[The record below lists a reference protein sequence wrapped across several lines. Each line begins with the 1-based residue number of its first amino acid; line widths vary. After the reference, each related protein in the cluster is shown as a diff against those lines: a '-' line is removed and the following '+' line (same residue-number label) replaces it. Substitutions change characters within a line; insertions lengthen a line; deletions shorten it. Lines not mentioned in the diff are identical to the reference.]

1 MDFFKRFF
9 RPPVQ
14 DGQKL
19 LDLNKD
25 VVRKYNYNTLKSFT
39 LIYSI
44 ILFCLLIVSL
54 FSNLYTRSIYRIL
67 FCAYLFN
74 FSVIY
79 LLCRFKENLIIN
91 NSKPFVYIFVFVL
104 YTFDIIFN
112 LLSLHD
118 SPYTMFLCYLVIVPV
133 IFIER
138 RRNITIVNLFSWIF
152 ALALSFVFKTKY
164 FFLIDLM
171 NTTIAFVIGTIIG
184 NTTRNSQLRYMDMKS
199 HKMDKDLEVMKAKN
213 EAKSTFLANMSHEIR
228 TPINAMLGLNE
239 MILRE
244 STEKNVLHYAEDVK
258 VSGKTLLSLVND
270 ILDFSKIEANRMDII
285 NGVYGLDA
293 MINDLMNMLTPR
305 ARAKNLELNLI
316 VDPTIP
322 NSLYGDEIR
331 IKQCIMNML
340 TNGIKYTNE
349 GSVTFKVGWDS
360 ISEKSILL
368 KIEVSDTGIGIKQE
382 DIPKLFTAFR
392 RIDEPQHRTV
402 EGTGLGMSIVMGL
415 LEKMGSTLY
424 VKSEYGKGSRFW
436 FNLQQEITSPIPIG
450 NFQARIATLN
460 EPQSKYKE
468 SFHAPNA
475 HILVIDDMKINLNV
489 IQGLL
494 KKTQMKIDCVLSG
507 EEALEK
513 VKKNVYDVI
522 FIDHRM
528 PVMDGIETLHAM
540 QKLPHNVSWNAP
552 CIALTANAI
561 AGAKE
566 LYLQEG
572 FVDYL
577 SKPVDYAKL
586 EALLVSYI
594 DKSKIQR
601 VEETQ
606 SQEAE
611 KQEETS
617 STQEYSLVDKA
628 SVADRIF
635 FANCCKTAG
644 MDARAAIANCGDVD
658 VLKTAIAEYY
668 RTIEEK
674 SNLIEQ
680 YKNNH
685 DWKNY
690 TIQVHA
696 LKSSSRLIGATEL
709 SRLAAFLEQ
718 CGDKK
723 LVTEIENKTPSL
735 LKLYRSYK
743 LNLKLVAD
751 MAGDADL
758 EYQEKEKQEVNSAS
772 QKEIPPEPIEPTM
785 EFDEETYKGVIEAL
799 KEFVQSGDFG
809 SIKNVIGE
817 LKNYKIPE
825 SRKNF
830 FAEIKEAANRE
841 SLDSLSNILIDE

>member
-1 MDFFKRFF
+1 MDFFKRLF
-9 RPPVQ
+9 RLQGQ

-25 VVRKYNYNTLKSFT
+25 VVKKYNYNTLRSFT

-44 ILFCLLIVSL
+44 ILFGLLVISI
-54 FSNLYTRSIYRIL
+54 FSNLYTRTIYRIL
-67 FCAYLFN
+67 FAAYFFN

-79 LLCRFKENLIIN
+79 LLCRLKKKILHD
-91 NSKPFVYIFVFVL
+91 NSVPFVYIFIFVL

-118 SPYTMFLCYLVIVPV
+118 SPYTMFLCYLVIIPV

-138 RRNITIVNLFSWIF
+138 RRNLTLMNLIWWIF
-152 ALALSFVFKTKY
+152 ALVLSFLFKTKY
-164 FFLIDLM
+164 FFLMDLM

-239 MILRE
+239 MIIRE
-244 STEKNVLHYAEDVK
+244 STEKNILHYAEDVK

-285 NGVYGLDA
+285 NGVYSLDA

-368 KIEVSDTGIGIKQE
+368 KIEVTDTGIGIKEE

-436 FNLQQEITSPIPIG
+436 FNLQQEITSPLPIG

-460 EPQSKYKE
+460 EVQPKYRE
-468 SFHAPNA
+468 TFHAPDA
-475 HILVIDDMKINLNV
+475 SILVIDDMKINLSV

-494 KKTQMKIDCVLSG
+494 KKTQIKIDCVLSG

-540 QKLPHNVSWNAP
+540 QRLPHNASWKAP

-561 AGAKE
+561 AGARE

-586 EALLVSYI
+586 ESLLVSYI
-594 DKSKIQR
+594 DKAKIQKVEDSSS
-601 VEETQ
+601 VEE
-606 SQEAE
+606 E
-611 KQEETS
+611 KQES
-617 STQEYSLVDKA
+617 SSEPQEYSVADNA
-628 SVADRIF
+628 SIADRIF

-644 MDARAAIANCGDVD
+644 MDARAAIANCGDID
-658 VLKTAIAEYY
+658 VLKTAVAEYY

-674 SNLIEQ
+674 SNLIEL
-680 YKNNH
+680 YKNRQ

-709 SRLAAFLEQ
+709 SRFAAFLEQ

-723 LVTEIENKTPSL
+723 LVNEIENKTSDL

-743 LNLKLVAD
+743 LNLKLIAD

-758 EYQEKEKQEVNSAS
+758 EFQKEESGKTDFAEE
-772 QKEIPPEPIEPTM
+772 KEIPQEPTR
-785 EFDEETYKGVIEAL
+785 EFDGETYKAVIEAL
-799 KEFVQSGDFG
+799 KEYAQSADFD

-817 LKNYKIPE
+817 LKTYKIPE
-825 SRKNF
+825 SKKNF
-830 FAEIKEAANRE
+830 FAEILEAANKE

>member
-1 MDFFKRFF
+1 MRFF
-9 RPPVQ
+9 RRILRLRRQ

-19 LDLNKD
+19 LELNKD
-25 VVRKYNYNTLKSFT
+25 VVKKYNYNTLRSFT
-39 LIYSI
+39 LIYAI
-44 ILFCLLIVSL
+44 ILFCLLIISL
-54 FSNLYTRSIYRIL
+54 LSVFYARTIYRIL

-74 FSVIY
+74 FSVLY
-79 LLCRFKENLIIN
+79 LLCRLNKKIVIENTM
-91 NSKPFVYIFVFVL
+91 PFVYIFIFVL

-112 LLSLHD
+112 LLGLHD
-118 SPYTMFLCYLVIVPV
+118 SPYTMFLCYLVIVPI

-138 RRNITIVNLFSWIF
+138 QRNITLINMILWI
-152 ALALSFVFKTKY
+152 LSLGLSFVFKTKY
-164 FFLIDLM
+164 FFLMDLM
-171 NTTIAFVIGTIIG
+171 STTIAFVIGTIIG

-244 STEKNVLHYAEDVK
+244 STERNILHYAEDVK

-285 NGVYGLDA
+285 NGVYGLDS

-360 ISEKSILL
+360 ISEKSMLL
-368 KIEVSDTGIGIKQE
+368 KIEVTDTGIGIKEE
-382 DIPKLFTAFR
+382 DIPKLFAAFR

-450 NFQARIATLN
+450 NFKARIATLN
-460 EPQSKYKE
+460 ESQAKYKE
-468 SFHAPNA
+468 TFHAPDA
-475 HILVIDDMKINLNV
+475 RILVIDDMKINLNV

-494 KKTQMKIDCVLSG
+494 KKTQIKIDSVLSG

-540 QKLPHNVSWNAP
+540 QKLPHNASWNTP

-561 AGAKE
+561 AGARE

-577 SKPVDYAKL
+577 SKPVDYLKL
-586 EALLVSYI
+586 EELLISYI
-594 DKSKIQR
+594 DKSKIQKPEEDAS
-601 VEETQ
+601 VEEKTDKKDNDTFKY
-606 SQEAE
+606 ENA
-611 KQEETS
+611 
-617 STQEYSLVDKA
+617 DKA
-628 SVADRIF
+628 SISDRIF

-644 MDARAAIANCGDVD
+644 MDARAAIANCGDLD

-674 SNLIEQ
+674 SNLIEL

-723 LVTEIENKTPSL
+723 IVTEIENKTPAL

-758 EYQEKEKQEVNSAS
+758 EYQAEEQKEASSAGK
-772 QKEIPPEPIEPTM
+772 KEIPSEPTK
-785 EFDEETYKGVIEAL
+785 EFDETTYKGVVAAL
-799 KEFVQSGDFG
+799 KEYVQSGDFD
-809 SIKNVIGE
+809 SINNVIEE
-817 LKNYKIPE
+817 LKSYKIPDK
-825 SRKNF
+825 RKNF
-830 FAEIKEAANRE
+830 FVEIQKAADKK